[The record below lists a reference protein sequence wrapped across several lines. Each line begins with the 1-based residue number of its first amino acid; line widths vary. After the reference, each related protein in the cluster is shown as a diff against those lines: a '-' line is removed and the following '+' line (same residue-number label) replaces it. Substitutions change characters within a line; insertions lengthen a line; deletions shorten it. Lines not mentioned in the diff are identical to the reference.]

1 MSLIKIITRL
11 SFVIEECR
19 VFYSFRMYRRTYY
32 DQNPYR
38 YNSSSSRRRTYDDPY
53 RSYNEYL
60 NRYRHSNFD
69 SPLYYGPS
77 RYSTYPWDRDYN
89 WRRRREDR
97 EERREES
104 REERRDETRE
114 ERRDETREETR
125 EEGIVRHSLLSQ
137 KQLKT
142 SR

>member
-1 MSLIKIITRL
+1 MYGMSLIKIITRL

-19 VFYSFRMYRRTYY
+19 VFYIFRMYRRTYY
-32 DQNPYR
+32 DLNSNR
-38 YNSSSSRRRTYDDPY
+38 YTSSSSRRRTSDDPY
-53 RSYNEYL
+53 RRYNEY
-60 NRYRHSNFD
+60 RYRHSNFD
-69 SPLYYGPS
+69 SFLNYGP
-77 RYSTYPWDRDYN
+77 RRHSTYPWDRDYN

-114 ERRDETREETR
+114 ETR
-125 EEGIVRHSLLSQ
+125 EEGIVRHSLLSK